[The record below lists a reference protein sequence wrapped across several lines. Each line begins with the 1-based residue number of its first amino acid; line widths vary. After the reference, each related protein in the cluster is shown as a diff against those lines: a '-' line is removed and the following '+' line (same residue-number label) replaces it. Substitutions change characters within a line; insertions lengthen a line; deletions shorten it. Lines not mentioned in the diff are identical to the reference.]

1 MPSRP
6 PKNEHVR
13 RQAMPVATSV
23 HWKPL
28 RDSHYVI
35 ASLQPGGGG
44 RREIFITQAIL
55 SRILSLA
62 SAPPGVEVRG
72 LLIGRRFDD
81 TLSPARYN
89 LIDAMVEVAA
99 SRPGENALAA
109 AIAKHSPRH
118 RGFDNSEVLGW
129 YYRNGTSEARMSE
142 PIARAHVDSFPN
154 PWQAALV
161 LSDNWQSGAFFLAD
175 STERRWYRAPFYE
188 ITQSKAGKRAEKPT
202 CVAWQE
208 YLTADR
214 VVYIEPPRTIYQTP
228 ERGAAVVATATP
240 TAAIPQQEWPA
251 KSLAL
256 TSALKKAGD
265 ATKRLVADTLA
276 RKAADVRDTLS
287 SSAKSAVREASA
299 TVKVSS
305 DRISELRAARAA
317 RAAER
322 RVAEREARAE
332 AERQA
337 AKALAERLAVRE
349 REEREAAERRRTQ
362 RPAAEQPVAIPT
374 TQTAD
379 KKVIDVVV
387 TPDTELVERQAAE
400 ALAKKQAAQ
409 MTKPALGEVVDEDD
423 TTARDRP
430 YRYLALARREGF
442 VVDASYERGIPDHP
456 ETLWVLNEPETGLLL
471 TVVTSDSEVREAI
484 LQYNLHIDDAEI
496 LEAAPPEERDLTS
509 GTLYFREPC
518 ANRLRARVRRLRATG
533 ALEREWKVGHQGI
546 GPDDWGL
553 VQGIHLAED
562 TPSPVSQNGSRINS
576 SDAHSR

>member
-1 MPSRP
+1 
-6 PKNEHVR
+6 
-13 RQAMPVATSV
+13 MPVATSV

-28 RDSHYVI
+28 RDPHYVI

-44 RREIFITQAIL
+44 RREIFITQNIL
-55 SRILSLA
+55 TRVLSLA

-72 LLIGRRFDD
+72 LLVGQRFDD
-81 TLSPARYN
+81 TLSPTRYV

-99 SRPGENALAA
+99 SLPGQNALAA
-109 AIAKHSPRH
+109 AVAKHSPKH

-129 YYRNGTSEARMSE
+129 YYRNGTSEARVSE
-142 PIARAHVDSFPN
+142 PIARAHVDAFPN
-154 PWQAALV
+154 PWQTALV
-161 LSDNWQSGAFFLAD
+161 LSDNWQSGAFYLAD
-175 STERRWYRAPFYE
+175 AADRRWFRAPFYE
-188 ITQSKAGKRAEKPT
+188 ITQSKGGKRAEKPT

-208 YLTADR
+208 YLTAER
-214 VVYIEPPRTIYQTP
+214 VVYIEPPRTVYRTP
-228 ERGAAVVATATP
+228 ASGAPIVATPPSVVA
-240 TAAIPQQEWPA
+240 QESPPV
-251 KSLAL
+251 SIAL

-287 SSAKSAVREASA
+287 SSAKTAVRETAA

-305 DRISELRAARAA
+305 DRINELRTARAA
-317 RAAER
+317 KAAER
-322 RVAEREARAE
+322 RAAEREARAE

-337 AKALAERLAVRE
+337 AKALAERLAARE
-349 REEREAAERRRTQ
+349 REEREATERRRAQRHAQEQAVTLTATEAADTKAANVAAKDDTQELAERR
-362 RPAAEQPVAIPT
+362 
-374 TQTAD
+374 
-379 KKVIDVVV
+379 
-387 TPDTELVERQAAE
+387 AAE
-400 ALAKKQAAQ
+400 ALAKQQAAQ
-409 MTKPALGEVVDEDD
+409 MTKPALGNVADEDD

-442 VVDASYERGIPDHP
+442 VVDASYERGVPDHP

-484 LQYNLHIDDAEI
+484 LQYNLHVDDTEI
-496 LEAAPPEERDLTS
+496 LEAAPPEERDMTS

-546 GPDDWGL
+546 GPDDWGTI
-553 VQGIHLAED
+553 QGIHLAD
-562 TPSPVSQNGSRINS
+562 DRALPVAQNGSGVNP
-576 SDAHSR
+576 SDAHPR

>member
-1 MPSRP
+1 
-6 PKNEHVR
+6 
-13 RQAMPVATSV
+13 MPVAASI

-44 RREIFITQAIL
+44 RREIFIAQNIL
-55 SRILSLA
+55 TRILSLA

-72 LLIGRRFDD
+72 LLIGQRLDC
-81 TLSPARYN
+81 TLSPTRYV
-89 LIDAMVEVAA
+89 LIDSMVEVAA
-99 SRPGENALAA
+99 SAPGENALADA
-109 AIAKHSPRH
+109 VAKHTPKH
-118 RGFDNSEVLGW
+118 RAFANSEVLGW
-129 YYRNGTSEARMSE
+129 YYRNGTSEARLSE
-142 PIARAHVDSFPN
+142 PIARAHVDSFPH
-154 PWQAALV
+154 PWQTALI
-161 LSDNWQSGAFFLAD
+161 LSDNWQSGGFYLAD
-175 STERRWYRAPFYE
+175 SVDRRWFRAPFYE

-214 VVYIEPPRTIYQTP
+214 VVYIEPPRAVYRTP
-228 ERGAAVVATATP
+228 ATGAPVVATP
-240 TAAIPQQEWPA
+240 TSVRTQESAP
-251 KSLAL
+251 KPLAL

-287 SSAKSAVREASA
+287 TSAKSAVREASA

-305 DRISELRAARAA
+305 DRISELRVARAA
-317 RAAER
+317 KAAER
-322 RVAEREARAE
+322 RAAEREARAE

-337 AKALAERLAVRE
+337 AKALAERLAIRE
-349 REEREAAERRRTQ
+349 REEREAAERRRAQ
-362 RPAAEQPVAIPT
+362 RQAEEQAVALKTTRAADIKVA
-374 TQTAD
+374 
-379 KKVIDVVV
+379 DVGAQRH
-387 TPDTELVERQAAE
+387 PNELTEHQAAE
-400 ALAKKQAAQ
+400 ALAKQQAAQ
-409 MTKPALGEVVDEDD
+409 MTKPTLGDVVDEED

-442 VVDASYERGIPDHP
+442 VVDASYERGVPDHP
-456 ETLWVLNEPETGLLL
+456 ETLWVLSEPDTGLML

-484 LQYNLHIDDAEI
+484 LQYNLHVDDAEI
-496 LEAAPPEERDLTS
+496 LEAAPPEERDMTS

-546 GPDDWGL
+546 GPDDWGTI
-553 VQGIHLAED
+553 QGIHLTD
-562 TPSPVSQNGSRINS
+562 DSPSPVSQNGSGVNS
-576 SDAHSR
+576 SDAHPR